1 MCWKSPAVWALDTPE
16 GNDLSS
22 GSPSRPS
29 LPQVGPVARTA
40 RKRVLGLWCPS
51 NPALAGAPLVTTR
64 FIMRFHE
71 DSSPTLP
78 ATTLLRAV
86 TAPHA
91 TPAEP
96 DQAAMDAHLARSR
109 YGRFTLTEA
118 VRPGWHLDVVPQ
130 AGFRHDAY
138 IDPRTGGR
146 MPAVIAAVS
155 SEDLF
160 STFLELIEPFGDA
173 CDVVLESS
181 HDSKELRRELTREG
195 VERLVLESMLWE
207 YEDLLLND
215 GCTSIAVMHPELS
228 LEVQLDEHKLL
239 IVYAHARSPFERVFS
254 NLGLGRDDRMRF
266 ISQGEHLHT
275 SHERFANR
283 FEELVNRLGAG

>member
-1 MCWKSPAVWALDTPE
+1 MRFA
-16 GNDLSS
+16 NDS
-22 GSPSRPS
+22 GST
-29 LPQVGPVARTA
+29 LPGPV
-40 RKRVLGLWCPS
+40 
-51 NPALAGAPLVTTR
+51 
-64 FIMRFHE
+64 
-71 DSSPTLP
+71 
-78 ATTLLRAV
+78 LRAIP
-86 TAPHA
+86 APQEQPAAPDRA
-91 TPAEP
+91 T
-96 DQAAMDAHLARSR
+96 MDAHLARNR

-118 VRPGWHLDVVPQ
+118 VRPGWQLDVVPQ

-138 IDPRTGGR
+138 VDPRTGAR

-160 STFLELIEPFGDA
+160 ATFLDLLEPLGDG

-181 HDSKELRRELTREG
+181 HDSATSRRELTREG

-239 IVYAHARSPFERVFS
+239 VVYAQTRLPFERI
-254 NLGLGRDDRMRF
+254 LKDRGIERNDRIRF

-275 SHERFANR
+275 SHARHTR
-283 FEELVNRLGAG
+283 QFEELAGRLGAC

>member
-118 VRPGWHLDVVPQ
+118 IRPGWQLDIVPR
-130 AGFRHDAY
+130 AGYRHDAY
-138 IDPRTGGR
+138 VDPQSGARL
-146 MPAVIAAVS
+146 PAVVAAVS
-155 SEDLF
+155 AEHLF
-160 STFLELIEPFGDA
+160 ETFLELLEPLGDEL
-173 CDVVLESS
+173 DVVLESS
-181 HDSKELRRELTREG
+181 HEDSVGVREFSREG
-195 VERLVLESMLWE
+195 VERLVLESLLWE
-207 YEDLLLND
+207 FDDLLLND
-215 GCTSIAVMHPELS
+215 GCTGIAVMHPEQS

-239 IVYAHARSPFERVFS
+239 VVYAAARQPFERI
-254 NLGLGRDDRMRF
+254 LRTRGLDRDDRLRLV
-266 ISQGEHLHT
+266 SQGEHMHT
-275 SHERFANR
+275 SHARHAR
-283 FEELVNRLGAG
+283 QFEQLVNRLGC

>member
-1 MCWKSPAVWALDTPE
+1 MRFA
-16 GNDLSS
+16 NDP
-22 GSPSRPS
+22 GST
-29 LPQVGPVARTA
+29 LPGPV
-40 RKRVLGLWCPS
+40 
-51 NPALAGAPLVTTR
+51 
-64 FIMRFHE
+64 
-71 DSSPTLP
+71 
-78 ATTLLRAV
+78 LRAIP
-86 TAPHA
+86 APQEQPVA
-91 TPAEP
+91 P
-96 DQAAMDAHLARSR
+96 DQATMEAHLARSR

-118 VRPGWHLDVVPQ
+118 VRPGWQLDVVPQ

-138 IDPRTGGR
+138 VDPRTGAR

-160 STFLELIEPFGDA
+160 ATFLDLLEPLGDS
-173 CDVVLESS
+173 CDVVLESA
-181 HDSKELRRELTREG
+181 HDSAAQRRELTREG

-239 IVYAHARSPFERVFS
+239 VVYAQARLPFERI
-254 NLGLGRDDRMRF
+254 LKDRGIERNDRIRF

-275 SHERFANR
+275 SHARHAR
-283 FEELVNRLGAG
+283 QFEELAGRLGAG